1 MLNPFYYGQVAIGAD
16 FTDRTTELKELVGEL
31 DSGARVFLIS
41 PRRYGKTSLAFNAL
55 AALKERGIITAYM
68 DMYDVST
75 VEQFAAHY
83 ARAIARAAETK
94 TESIVGFIREVIP
107 SLRPNITISAEGEIS
122 VGIEAAP
129 KKPELSLLIKEL
141 LEIPQKTAERK
152 KKKFAVFFDEFQEI
166 RNVGGEALEKAMRS
180 VFQRQK
186 DVGYLFAGSK
196 QHIMSDMVLN
206 KNKPFYKM
214 GKVLFLGKIPSGE
227 LSSFISG
234 KFGASGKTMDAG
246 TEDEI
251 IKVSRAIPY
260 YTLHLC
266 HEIWNGCADKKSVPR
281 SAVAEAVDRLVQ
293 GLSPMFIS
301 MWDSLALSQRKLL
314 QAMAASGATD
324 LFSMGF
330 INSYRLGSA
339 SSVQKSEALLTAKGL
354 LEKEDG
360 VMMFSDIWF
369 REWIKKKY
377 LGR

>member
-1 MLNPFYYGQVAIGAD
+1 MLNPFYYGQVATGGD
-16 FTDRTTELKELVGEL
+16 FTDRTTELKEIVDEL

-55 AALKERGIITAYM
+55 AALNERGVIVAHI

-75 VEQFAAHY
+75 IEQFAAHY

-94 TESIVGFIREVIP
+94 TENIVSFIREVIP
-107 SLRPNITISAEGEIS
+107 ALRPSVTITAEGEIS

-129 KKPELSLLIKEL
+129 KKPELSLLVKDL

-152 KKKFAVFFDEFQEI
+152 KKRFVVFFDEFQEI

-214 GKVLFLGKIPSGE
+214 GKVMFLGKIPPVE

-234 KFGASGKTMDAG
+234 KFAASGKTITAG
-246 TEDEI
+246 TTDEI
-251 IKVSRAIPY
+251 IKVSRAVPY

-266 HEIWNGCADKKSVPR
+266 HEIWSGCADIKSVPH
-281 SAVAEAVDRLVQ
+281 SAVAEAVDRIVQ
-293 GLSPMFIS
+293 GLSPMFLS

-314 QAMAASGATD
+314 QAMAVSGATD

-330 INSYRLGSA
+330 INVHRLGSA
-339 SSVQKSEALLTAKGL
+339 SSVQKSEALLLGKGL

-360 VMMFSDIWF
+360 VTVFSDIWF
-369 REWIKKKY
+369 QEWIKKK
-377 LGR
+377 L

>member
-1 MLNPFYYGQVAIGAD
+1 MLNPFYYGQVATGGD
-16 FTDRTTELKELVGEL
+16 FTDRTTELKEIVDEL

-55 AALKERGIITAYM
+55 AALNERGVIVAHI

-75 VEQFAAHY
+75 IEQFAAHY

-94 TESIVGFIREVIP
+94 TENIVSFIREVIP
-107 SLRPNITISAEGEIS
+107 SLRPSVTITAEGEIS

-129 KKPELSLLIKEL
+129 KKPELSLLVKDL
-141 LEIPQKTAERK
+141 LEIPQKTAERGK
-152 KKKFAVFFDEFQEI
+152 KRFVVFFDEFQEI

-214 GKVLFLGKIPSGE
+214 GKVMFLGKIPPVE

-234 KFGASGKTMDAG
+234 KFAASGKTITAG
-246 TEDEI
+246 TTDEI
-251 IKVSRAIPY
+251 IKVSRAVPY

-266 HEIWNGCADKKSVPR
+266 HEIWSGCADIKSVPR
-281 SAVAEAVDRLVQ
+281 SAVAEAVDRIVQ
-293 GLSPMFIS
+293 GLSPMFLS

-314 QAMAASGATD
+314 QAMAVSGATD

-330 INSYRLGSA
+330 INSHRLGSA
-339 SSVQKSEALLTAKGL
+339 SSVQKSEALLLAKGL
-354 LEKEDG
+354 LEDENG
-360 VMMFSDIWF
+360 VAVFSDIWF
-369 REWIKKKY
+369 REWIKKKD
-377 LGR
+377 LG

>member
-1 MLNPFYYGQVAIGAD
+1 MFNPFYYGQVATGAD
-16 FTDRTTELKELVGEL
+16 FTDRTTELKELVAEL

-55 AALKERGIITAYM
+55 AALKERGIITAHM

-83 ARAIARAAETK
+83 ARALARAAETK
-94 TESIVGFIREVIP
+94 TENIISFIREVIP
-107 SLRPNITISAEGEIS
+107 SLRPSVTISAEGEIS

-129 KKPELSLLIKEL
+129 RKPELSLLVKDL

-166 RNVGGEALEKAMRS
+166 RNVGGEALERAMRS
-180 VFQRQK
+180 AFQRQK

-214 GKVLFLGKIPSGE
+214 GKVVFLGKIPSAE
-227 LSSFISG
+227 LGSFISG
-234 KFGASGKTMDAG
+234 KFRASGKTMDAG
-246 TEDEI
+246 TTDEI

-266 HEIWNGCADKKSVPR
+266 HEIWSGCADMKNVPR
-281 SAVAEAVDRLVQ
+281 FAVAEAVDRIVQ
-293 GLSPMFIS
+293 GLSPMFLS

-314 QAMAASGATD
+314 QAMSVSGATD

-330 INSYRLGSA
+330 IDSYRLGSA
-339 SSVQKSEALLTAKGL
+339 SSVQKSEALLMTKGV
-354 LEKEDG
+354 LEKEEG
-360 VMMFSDIWF
+360 VTAFSDIWF
-369 REWIKKKY
+369 REWIKKK
-377 LGR
+377 G

>member
-1 MLNPFYYGQVAIGAD
+1 MLNPFYYGQVATGGD
-16 FTDRTTELKELVGEL
+16 FTDRTAELKELVGEL
-31 DSGARVFLIS
+31 GSGARVFLIS

-55 AALKERGIITAYM
+55 AALKARGVITAHM

-83 ARAIARAAETK
+83 ARAIAQAAETK

-107 SLRPNITISAEGEIS
+107 SLRPSVTISAEGEIS

-129 KKPELSLLIKEL
+129 KKTELSLLVKEL
-141 LEIPQKTAERK
+141 LEIPQKAAERK
-152 KKKFAVFFDEFQEI
+152 KKRFAVFFDEFQEI
-166 RNVGGEALEKAMRS
+166 RNVGGEALEKAMRA

-214 GKVLFLGKIPSGE
+214 GKVIFLGKIPSDE
-227 LSSFISG
+227 LGSFISA
-234 KFGASGKTMDAG
+234 KFGASGKTPDAG
-246 TEDEI
+246 TTEEI
-251 IKVSRAIPY
+251 LKVSRAIPY

-266 HEIWNGCADKKSVPR
+266 HEIWSGCADIKNVPR
-281 SAVAEAVDRLVQ
+281 SAVAEAVARIVQ
-293 GLSPMFIS
+293 GLSPMFLS

-314 QAMAASGATD
+314 RAMALSPEAD

-339 SSVQKSEALLTAKGL
+339 SSVQKSEALLLAKGL
-354 LEKEDG
+354 LEIEDG
-360 VMMFSDIWF
+360 AAVFSDIWF
-369 REWIKKKY
+369 CEWIRRK
-377 LGR
+377 G

>member
-1 MLNPFYYGQVAIGAD
+1 MLNPFFYGQIATGGD
-16 FTDRTTELKELVGEL
+16 FTDRTAELKELVGEL
-31 DSGARVFLIS
+31 DNCARVFLIS

-55 AALKERGIITAYM
+55 AALKERGVITAQL

-83 ARAIARAAETK
+83 ARAVARAAETK
-94 TESIVGFIREVIP
+94 TENIISFIREVIP
-107 SLRPNITISAEGEIS
+107 SLRPSVTINPEGEIT

-129 KKPELSLLIKEL
+129 RKTDLSLLVKEL
-141 LEIPQKTAERK
+141 LEIPQKAAERK
-152 KKKFAVFFDEFQEI
+152 KKRFAVFFDEFQEI

-214 GKVLFLGKIPSGE
+214 GKVIFLGKIPSDE
-227 LSSFISG
+227 LGSFISA
-234 KFGASGKTMDAG
+234 KFGASGKTPDSG
-246 TEDEI
+246 TTEEI
-251 IKVSRAIPY
+251 LKVSRAIPY

-266 HEIWNGCADKKSVPR
+266 HEIWSGCADMQNVPR
-281 SAVAEAVDRLVQ
+281 SAVAEAVARIVQ
-293 GLSPMFIS
+293 GLSPMFLS

-314 QAMAASGATD
+314 RAMALSPEAD

-339 SSVQKSEALLTAKGL
+339 SSVQKSEALLLAKGL
-354 LEKEDG
+354 LEKEG
-360 VMMFSDIWF
+360 GLAAFSDIWF
-369 REWIKKKY
+369 CEWIRKK
-377 LGR
+377 G

>member
-1 MLNPFYYGQVAIGAD
+1 MLNPFFYGQIATGGD

-31 DSGARVFLIS
+31 DSCARVFLIS

-55 AALKERGIITAYM
+55 AALKERGIITAYL

-83 ARAIARAAETK
+83 ARAVARAAETK
-94 TESIVGFIREVIP
+94 TENIIGFIREVIP
-107 SLRPNITISAEGEIS
+107 SLRPSVTISPEGEIA

-129 KKPELSLLIKEL
+129 RKPELSLLVKDL
-141 LEIPQKTAERK
+141 LEIPQKAAERK
-152 KKKFAVFFDEFQEI
+152 KKKFVVFFDEFQEI
-166 RNVGGEALEKAMRS
+166 RNVGGEALEKAMRA

-214 GKVLFLGKIPSGE
+214 GKVMFLGKIPAGE
-227 LSSFISG
+227 LRSFISG
-234 KFGASGKTMDAG
+234 KFAASGKTMDAG
-246 TEDEI
+246 TADEVI
-251 IKVSRAIPY
+251 RVSRAVPY

-266 HEIWNGCADKKSVPR
+266 HEIWSGCADMKNVPR
-281 SAVAEAVDRLVQ
+281 SAVAEAAGRIVR
-293 GLSPMFIS
+293 GLSPMFVS

-314 QAMAASGATD
+314 QGMAVSGGTD

-339 SSVQKSEALLTAKGL
+339 SSVQKSKVLLTAKGL
-354 LEKEDG
+354 LEEEEG
-360 VMMFSDIWF
+360 VLVFSDIWF
-369 REWIKKKY
+369 REWLKEKG
-377 LGR
+377 L

>member
-1 MLNPFYYGQVAIGAD
+1 MINPFYYGQVATGAD
-16 FTDRTTELKELVGEL
+16 FTDRTTELKELVDEL

-41 PRRYGKTSLAFNAL
+41 PRRYGKTSLAFNTL
-55 AALKERGIITAYM
+55 AALKKRGIITAHI

-94 TESIVGFIREVIP
+94 TGNIVNFIREVIP
-107 SLRPNITISAEGEIS
+107 SLRPSVTINAAGEIS
-122 VGIEAAP
+122 VGIDAAP
-129 KKPELSLLIKEL
+129 KKPELSLAVKDL
-141 LEIPQKTAERK
+141 LEIPQRTAKRK
-152 KKKFAVFFDEFQEI
+152 KKRFVVFFDEFQEI

-206 KNKPFYKM
+206 RNKPFYKM
-214 GKVLFLGKIPSGE
+214 GKVIFLGKIPSGE

-246 TEDEI
+246 TMEEI
-251 IKVSRAIPY
+251 IRVSRAVPY

-266 HEIWNGCADKKSVPR
+266 HEIWSGCADIKTVPH
-281 SAVAEAVDRLVQ
+281 SAVAEAVGRIVQ
-293 GLSPMFIS
+293 GLSPMFLS

-314 QAMAASGATD
+314 WAMAVSCETD

-339 SSVQKSEALLTAKGL
+339 SSVQKSEALLTAKGV

-360 VMMFSDIWF
+360 VNVFSDLWF
-369 REWIKKKY
+369 REWIRNKGK
-377 LGR
+377 

>member
-1 MLNPFYYGQVAIGAD
+1 MLNPFYYGQVATGSD
-16 FTDRTTELKELVGEL
+16 FTDRAHELKELVGEL
-31 DSGARVFLIS
+31 DSGGRVFLIS

-55 AALKERGIITAYM
+55 AALKERGVITAQM

-94 TESIVGFIREVIP
+94 IESIAGFIREVIP
-107 SLRPNITISAEGEIS
+107 ALRPSVTVSAEGEIS
-122 VGIEAAP
+122 VGIEASP
-129 KKPELSLLIKEL
+129 RKPELSLLVKEL
-141 LEIPQKTAERK
+141 LEIPQKAAERK
-152 KKKFAVFFDEFQEI
+152 KKRFVVFFDEFQEI
-166 RNVGGEALEKAMRS
+166 RNVGGEALEKAMRA

-214 GKVLFLGKIPSGE
+214 GKVLFLGKIPSDE
-227 LSSFISG
+227 LGSFISA

-246 TEDEI
+246 ITEEI
-251 IKVSRAIPY
+251 LKVSRAIPY

-266 HEIWNGCADKKSVPR
+266 HEIWSGCADMKNVPR
-281 SAVAEAVDRLVQ
+281 SAAAEAVGRIVQ
-293 GLSPMFIS
+293 GLSPMFLS
-301 MWDSLALSQRKLL
+301 MWDCLALSQRKLL
-314 QAMAASGATD
+314 RAMALFPGAD

-339 SSVQKSEALLTAKGL
+339 SSVQKSEALLLAKGL

-360 VMMFSDIWF
+360 VAVFSDIWF
-369 REWIKKKY
+369 CEWIRKK
-377 LGR
+377 G